1 MTETRALRGALLALT
16 SLALASASLLP
27 ARSSGQIKAPTAQ
40 APDFAK
46 EVQPLLNAKCMPCH
60 GDIQAAGGLKL
71 TRLKSAMT
79 GGGSGARGLVPHDPN
94 ASSVIQRVSTTDA
107 DVIMPPKT
115 SGKTPLTP
123 TEVAILRSWVQSG
136 APWPEAG
143 TAAATGGDTH
153 WSLLPIKKPALPSG
167 KAAHPVD
174 RFLEA
179 QLATKGLGFSREAD
193 KRTLIRRVT
202 FDLIGL
208 PPTEAE
214 TAAFLADKAPG
225 AYERVI
231 ERLLAS
237 PRYGERWARHWLDT
251 IHYADSHGSEH
262 DMGRKNA
269 WPFRDYVIQTFNSDV
284 PYARFVREQL
294 AADALYPNRPDLT
307 PALGYLSAGN
317 FDLSAYY
324 SAPIPFQILDRD
336 DMVNQAMST
345 FVSTTANCARCHDH
359 KFDPIPTS
367 DYWSLQ
373 AVFAGVIKG
382 DVTYDEKAEIAEQR
396 TRWNKLKEVADSK
409 NATRILAAE
418 YRPVVDGFVKA
429 LSNFAGWKPLL
440 VQKAI
445 SGGGAVLSSHDDGTV
460 VVTGTRPPT
469 DSYTIVA
476 TPGAGSIGAL
486 RLDAYASPELPKGG
500 PGRADDG
507 GYLLHELRVDIVR
520 AGGKRERVKV
530 FRASADHAQPNGD
543 AACAAD
549 GNAGSAWG
557 IGSEVGKDHHLVLAF
572 DQPLELAEGDALEV
586 ALEQNDG
593 SGHTLG
599 RFRLSVAAAPRITLC
614 AVPPRVAELLKAPT
628 LDQAARVELA
638 AFALRETAADG
649 IASLPPLRRVYV
661 AAKAADVADVGFVSI
676 DKPREI
682 HVLERGE
689 MSRPKQLVGPGA
701 LSALPELSL
710 YFKRRDMTQESQR
723 RAALAEWVVDRRNPL
738 TWRSIVN
745 RVWHYHFGKGIVDT
759 PGDFGR
765 MGGAPSHP
773 ELLDYLAAW
782 FKDDAQGSF
791 KKLHRLLVTSRAYK
805 QSSAD
810 RPEADKLD
818 RDNRLLWRANRL
830 RMDADQYRDATLQ
843 TAGRL
848 DFTMGGPGVN
858 HFKQGPGPQMTP
870 ALDYAAFDW
879 ENPAANRRSVY
890 RTVWRSI
897 PDPFMD
903 SLDFPDLTLLSP
915 TRGTSVSALQALT
928 LYNNNFVLSCAQ
940 SLAKRVVAE
949 GGSTERSV
957 VRAATLAWGRAITDE
972 ERKVLQTMASAQ
984 GLEATCRVILNAN
997 AFLFID

>member
-1 MTETRALRGALLALT
+1 MTETRLHRSVLLSLT
-16 SLALASASLLP
+16 GLALAGASWLP
-27 ARSSGQIKAPTAQ
+27 ARSSGQIQAPAAQ

-46 EVQPLLNAKCMPCH
+46 EIQPLLSAKCMPCH
-60 GDIQAAGGLKL
+60 GEIQGAGGLKL
-71 TRLKSAMT
+71 TRLKSALA
-79 GGGSGARGLVPHDPN
+79 GGSSGARGLVPHDPA
-94 ASSVIQRVSTTDA
+94 ASSVIQRVSTKDP
-107 DVIMPPKT
+107 DLIMPPKT

-123 TEVAILRSWVQSG
+123 AEIATLSRWIQSG
-136 APWPEAG
+136 PSWPETG
-143 TAAATGGDTH
+143 TTAAAGETH
-153 WSLLPIKKPALPSG
+153 WSLQPIRKPLLPPGTAS
-167 KAAHPVD
+167 HPID
-174 RFLEA
+174 RFLEKR
-179 QLATKGLGFSREAD
+179 LAAKGLGFSKPAD
-193 KRTLIRRVT
+193 RTTLIRRVT

-214 TAAFLADKAPG
+214 ITAFIKDKAPG
-225 AYERVI
+225 AYERVVD
-231 ERLLAS
+231 RLLAS

-269 WPFRDYVIQTFNSDV
+269 WPFRDYVIQSFNRDV

-324 SAPIPFQILDRD
+324 TAPIPFQILDRD

-359 KFDPIPTS
+359 KFDPIPTT

-382 DVTYDEKAEIAEQR
+382 DVTYDEKPEVAEQR
-396 TRWNKLKEVADSK
+396 AQWNKLKEVADSK
-409 NATRILAAE
+409 SAARLLATEHKPL
-418 YRPVVDGFVKA
+418 VDAFVSALQGFP
-429 LSNFAGWKPLL
+429 GWKPL
-440 VQKAI
+440 QIAKAT
-445 SGGGAVLSSHDDGTV
+445 SAGGATFTLADDGRVAVGGARPAKDTYTL
-460 VVTGTRPPT
+460 VTR
-469 DSYTIVA
+469 
-476 TPGAGSIGAL
+476 PGAGRVGAL

-507 GYLLHELRVDIVR
+507 GYLLHELTVEVVR
-520 AGGKRERVKV
+520 AGGTREKAAT
-530 FRASADHAQPNGD
+530 FRASADYAQPNGD
-543 AACAAD
+543 AARAAD
-549 GNAGSAWG
+549 GNPSSAWG
-557 IGSEVGKDHHLVLAF
+557 IGPEFGKDHHLVLAF
-572 DQPLELAEGDALEV
+572 TQPLELGEGDALEV
-586 ALEQNDG
+586 VLAQNDG
-593 SGHTLG
+593 AAHTLG
-599 RFRLSVAAAPRITLC
+599 RFRLSVADAPRPVLC
-614 AVPPRVAELLKAPT
+614 AVPPKVAELVKAQT
-628 LDQAARVELA
+628 LDSTASAELA

-649 IASLPPLRRVYV
+649 IAALPPLKRVYV
-661 AAKAADVADVGFVSI
+661 AAKAADVADVGFVKI

-701 LSALPELSL
+701 LSALPELAL

-782 FKDDAQGSF
+782 FKDDAEGSF
-791 KKLHRLLVTSRAYK
+791 KKLHRLIVTSRAYQ
-805 QSSAD
+805 QSSAE
-810 RPEADKLD
+810 RPEGDKLD

-830 RMDADQYRDATLQ
+830 RLDADQYRDAALQ

-858 HFKQGPGPQMTP
+858 HFKLGPGPQMTP

-879 ENPAANRRSVY
+879 ESPAANRRSVY

-903 SLDFPDLTLLSP
+903 ALDFPDLTLLSP

-940 SLAKRVVAE
+940 SLAKRVAAGE
-949 GGSTERSV
+949 GTLPKQVE
-957 VRAATLAWGRAITDE
+957 RAATLAWGRALTDKE
-972 ERKVLQTMASAQ
+972 QRVLQTLASAH